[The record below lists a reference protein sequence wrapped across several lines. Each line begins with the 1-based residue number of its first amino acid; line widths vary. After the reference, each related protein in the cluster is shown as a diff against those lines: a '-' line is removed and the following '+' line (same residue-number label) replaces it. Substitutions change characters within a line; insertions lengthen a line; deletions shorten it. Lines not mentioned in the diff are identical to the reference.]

1 MQHLSQYTLH
11 DNNTWNKLN
20 PWSDYEQSLDILDPY
35 TLEALLLEMG
45 SNYPESQQT
54 TATVKH
60 QAIAAMK
67 QKLETAIE
75 IIDQIAPVVEIY
87 LAEEN
92 TPQDDDPSLYMMDE
106 YGFASMHIKLFPY
119 SSDGNAL
126 VSYRGYL
133 EMVVDDRAMPKI
145 PLWRDLPDYFVKG
158 ELV

>member
-45 SNYPESQQT
+45 SNYPTHQQSV
-54 TATVKH
+54 ATVKR
-60 QAIAAMK
+60 QAMLEMK
-67 QKLETAIE
+67 NKLEVAIE

-92 TPQDDDPSLYMMDE
+92 TPQDDDPSLYMTDE
-106 YGFASMHIKLFPY
+106 YGIASMHIKKFPY

-133 EMVVDDRAMPKI
+133 QMVEDNRAMPKI
-145 PLWRDLPDYFVKG
+145 PLWRDLPDYFIKG
-158 ELV
+158 EMV